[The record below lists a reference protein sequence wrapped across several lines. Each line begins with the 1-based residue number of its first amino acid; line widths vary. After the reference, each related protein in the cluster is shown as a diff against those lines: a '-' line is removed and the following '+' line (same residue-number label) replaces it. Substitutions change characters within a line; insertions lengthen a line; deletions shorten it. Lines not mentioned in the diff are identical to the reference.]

1 MTTFAALDTPG
12 LLAHLESRRL
22 RGQIEGHHG
31 FLLELFKALKRLA
44 PRGETRRFVG
54 SWTPYGRTSP
64 SAALRHAKSHA
75 GPQADATVSAA
86 LRGWR
91 PGDHA
96 GIATAHPGALR
107 LVYGHSKKA
116 KAAWHLRA
124 LEAALRK
131 RGFS

>member
-1 MTTFAALDTPG
+1 MTTFAARDSAG

-22 RGQIEGHHG
+22 RRQIEGHHG
-31 FLLELFKALKRLA
+31 FLLELFRALKRRA
-44 PRGETRRFVG
+44 PRGETRRFLG
-54 SWTPYGRTSP
+54 SWTPYGRTGP
-64 SAALRHAKSHA
+64 GEALRHAKSHA
-75 GPQADATVSAA
+75 GPQADAAVTAA

-91 PGDHA
+91 PGDVA

-124 LEAALRK
+124 LEAALKK